1 MRVKIKPL
9 LNIIGHEEL
18 YVIPIKRNGDYLLCL
33 NFYEDIIGGTLAR
46 LVIVLDKYNEINS
59 IKVIEG
65 DKGIVEVFGIK
76 EDFDLLKKQ
85 IRLPKILVSTRIPFF
100 INIKIKNQPET
111 LDRGITGYL
120 NYVKKYGEIK
130 PLNLNLDLEI
140 LV

>member
-1 MRVKIKPL
+1 MRVKIKSL

-18 YVIPIKRNGDYLLCL
+18 YIIPIKRNRDYLLCL
-33 NFYEDIIGGTLAR
+33 NFYEDVAGGTLAR

-65 DKGIVEVFGIK
+65 DKGTVEASGTK

-85 IRLPKILVSTRIPFF
+85 MKLPKILVSSRIPFF

-111 LDRGITGYL
+111 LDRGVVGYL
-120 NYVKKYGEIK
+120 NYIKKYGEIK
-130 PLNLNLDLEI
+130 PFNLNLDLEVLI
-140 LV
+140 